1 MSRPKSAEAI
11 LAAAEKWKQQCLL
24 DGGSLFS
31 EESLWTRENFDQL
44 RIHFVENLDKGSGS
58 FYEKLEQQLA
68 PASPDAKCLW
78 AEMTWALFLI
88 VYHGMLKPETKRDQI
103 RQVWEWSGSV
113 LPDNHWALGEVLAKG
128 VVNPGRAY
136 NTYRWREC
144 RFFITTM
151 ISWFSH
157 SSVDRKALLTD
168 PWGFAEWLETQEY
181 CQGRQFR
188 HAFLFLLFPD
198 EFEPIMSQNHKEKIV
213 NAFLKK
219 WNWNLPTNHRDSIAT
234 DQALRKITEQLQLEY
249 PDTEVNFYNSQ
260 FKDVWQPSQPPPQP
274 SSATQEKTGTKSLKS
289 VLPRPQ
295 LPPSDKTAISPE
307 VRETAPLVT
316 SYSIDNI
323 LTDGCFLEREKLET
337 ILERLRD
344 KKNLILQGPPGT
356 GKTWLAKKLA
366 FVVIGERDEEKIRP
380 VQFHPNLSYEDFV
393 RGWRP
398 SGDGKLDL
406 VDGPFLQM
414 INTAKDDPESKYAII
429 IEEIN
434 RGNPAQIFGEMLT
447 LLESDKRNENEA
459 LELSYRKREGERV
472 FIPENLYVIGTMNVA
487 DRSIAMVDFA
497 LRRRFAFVDLEPI
510 FDSVWR
516 DWVHNQCKIDK
527 EFLSQVEARM
537 NALNEQI
544 AGDANLGAQFKIGHS
559 YVTPPP
565 GHTIP
570 DPNEWFIQVV
580 ETEIGPLLDEYW
592 FDTPDTAQEAKEQL
606 LEGL

>member
-1 MSRPKSAEAI
+1 MNI
-11 LAAAEKWKQQCLL
+11 LDAAEKWKQQCLL

-44 RIHFVENLDKGSGS
+44 RIYFVENLDKGSGS
-58 FYEKLEQQLA
+58 FYEKLKLQLEHA
-68 PASPDAKCLW
+68 PPEAKRLW
-78 AEMTWALFLI
+78 AEMTWVLFLI
-88 VYHGMLKPETKRDQI
+88 VYRGMLKPETKRDQI

-128 VVNPGRAY
+128 VVNPGQAY

-151 ISWFSH
+151 ISWFSL
-157 SSVDRKALLTD
+157 SSEDRVSLLTD
-168 PWGFAEWLETQEY
+168 PWDFAEWLDAQEY

-188 HAFLFLLFPD
+188 HAFLHLLFPD
-198 EFEPIMSQNHKEKIV
+198 EFEAIMSQGHKEKIV
-213 NAFLKK
+213 NAFSKQ
-219 WNWNLPTNHRDSIAT
+219 WNQDLLTNDKDSIAL
-234 DQALRKITEQLQLEY
+234 DQALLKIRERLKTEY
-249 PDTEVNFYNSQ
+249 PDKKVDFYSSQ
-260 FKDVWQPSQPPPQP
+260 FKDIWQSSQPAPPPPPPQ
-274 SSATQEKTGTKSLKS
+274 
-289 VLPRPQ
+289 
-295 LPPSDKTAISPE
+295 
-307 VRETAPLVT
+307 VRETAPLFA

-323 LTDGCFLEREKLET
+323 LKEGCFLEREKLET
-337 ILERLRD
+337 ILQRLRD

-366 FVVIGERDEEKIRP
+366 FVVIGERDEDRIRP

-398 SGDGKLDL
+398 SGNGKLDL

-414 INTAKDDPESKYAII
+414 INTAKGDPESQYAII

-447 LLESDKRNENEA
+447 LLESDKRNETEA
-459 LELSYRKREGERV
+459 LELSYRKNEGERV
-472 FIPENLYVIGTMNVA
+472 YIPENLYVIGTMNVA

-510 FDSVWR
+510 FGNVWQ

-527 EFLSQVEARM
+527 EFLSQVEEKM
-537 NALNEQI
+537 NVLNEQI
-544 AGDANLGAQFKIGHS
+544 AGDTNLGTQFRVGHS
-559 YVTPPP
+559 YVTPSAKE
-565 GHTIP
+565 I
-570 DPNEWFIQVV
+570 DNSREWFKQVA

-592 FDTPDTAQEAKEQL
+592 FDTPDTAQKAKEQL
-606 LEGL
+606 LEGF

>member
-1 MSRPKSAEAI
+1 
-11 LAAAEKWKQQCLL
+11 
-24 DGGSLFS
+24 
-31 EESLWTRENFDQL
+31 
-44 RIHFVENLDKGSGS
+44 
-58 FYEKLEQQLA
+58 
-68 PASPDAKCLW
+68 
-78 AEMTWALFLI
+78 MTWVLFLI
-88 VYHGMLKPETKRDQI
+88 VFHRIIKPETKRDQI

-128 VVNPGRAY
+128 VTNPGQAY
-136 NTYRWREC
+136 NTSRWREC

-198 EFEPIMSQNHKEKIV
+198 EFEPIMSQDHKGKIV
-213 NAFLKK
+213 KSFLKK
-219 WNWNLPTNHRDSIAT
+219 WSEDLSINAKDSV
-234 DQALRKITEQLQLEY
+234 ALDKALLKIRERLEVEY
-249 PDTEVNFYNSQ
+249 PDTEVDFYNFRDFWESG
-260 FKDVWQPSQPPPQP
+260 QPLPQPPP
-274 SSATQEKTGTKSLKS
+274 
-289 VLPRPQ
+289 PQ
-295 LPPSDKTAISPE
+295 
-307 VRETAPLVT
+307 VRETASLVT
-316 SYSIDNI
+316 FYSIDNI

-337 ILERLRD
+337 ILQRLRD

-366 FVVIGERDEEKIRP
+366 FALIGELKEDKIRP

-414 INTAKDDPESKYAII
+414 INTAKDNPESEYAII

-447 LLESDKRNENEA
+447 LLESDKRNKAEA
-459 LELSYRKREGERV
+459 LELSYRKYEEERV
-472 FIPENLYVIGTMNVA
+472 YIPENLYVIGTMNVA

-510 FDSVWR
+510 FGSVWR
-516 DWVHNQCKIDK
+516 DWVHDQCNIDK
-527 EFLSQVEARM
+527 EFLSQVEEKI
-537 NALNEQI
+537 NALNKQI
-544 AGDANLGAQFKIGHS
+544 AEDANLGTQFKIGHS

-565 GHTIP
+565 GRTISN
-570 DPNEWFIQVV
+570 PNEWFKQVA

-592 FDTPDTAQEAKEQL
+592 FDTPDTAQKSREQL
-606 LEGL
+606 LEGF

>member
-1 MSRPKSAEAI
+1 MSRSKGIADIDI
-11 LAAAEKWKQQCLL
+11 LDAAEKWKQQCLL

-31 EESLWTRENFDQL
+31 EESLWTSENFDQL
-44 RIHFVENLDKGSGS
+44 RIHFVENLDYGSGT
-58 FYEKLEQQLA
+58 FYPKLEQQLA
-68 PASPDAKCLW
+68 PAPSEAKHLW
-78 AEMTWALFLI
+78 AEMTWVLFLI
-88 VYHGMLKPETKRDQI
+88 VYRGVLKPETKRDQI

-128 VVNPGRAY
+128 VVNPGQAY

-151 ISWFSH
+151 LSWFSH
-157 SSVDRKALLTD
+157 PSEDRQVLLTD
-168 PWGFAEWLETQEY
+168 PWGFAEWLDAQEY
-181 CQGRQFR
+181 SQGRQFR
-188 HAFLFLLFPD
+188 HAFLYLLFPD
-198 EFEPIMSQNHKEKIV
+198 KFEPIMSQPHKEKIV
-213 NAFLKK
+213 IAFSKK
-219 WNWNLPTNHRDSIAT
+219 WGEDFSINDKDNVT
-234 DQALRKITEQLQLEY
+234 LDKALLEIRKRLEDEHS
-249 PDTEVNFYNSQ
+249 DTQVDFYSSQ
-260 FKDVWQPSQPPPQP
+260 FKDIWQSSQPPP
-274 SSATQEKTGTKSLKS
+274 
-289 VLPRPQ
+289 
-295 LPPSDKTAISPE
+295 PPPPE
-307 VRETAPLVT
+307 VRETAPLFV

-323 LTDGCFLEREKLET
+323 LTGGCFLQREKLET
-337 ILERLRD
+337 ILQRLRD

-366 FVVIGERDEEKIRP
+366 FAVIGERDEDKIRP

-398 SGDGKLDL
+398 SGNGKLDL

-414 INTAKDDPESKYAII
+414 INTAKDDPRSKYAII

-447 LLESDKRNENEA
+447 LLESDKRNEDEA

-472 FIPENLYVIGTMNVA
+472 YIPENLYVIGTMNVA

-510 FDSVWR
+510 FGSTWR
-516 DWVHNQCKIDK
+516 DWVHSQCKINE

-537 NALNEQI
+537 NTLNEQI
-544 AGDANLGAQFKIGHS
+544 AEDSNLGAQFQIGHS

-565 GHTIP
+565 GHTIS
-570 DPNEWFIQVV
+570 DSNEWFKQVV

-592 FDTPDTAQEAKEQL
+592 FDALDTAQKAREQL
-606 LEGL
+606 LEGF

>member
-1 MSRPKSAEAI
+1 MSRQIDAEAI

-31 EESLWTRENFDQL
+31 EESLWNRKNFDQL
-44 RIHFVENLDKGSGS
+44 RIHYVENPDEGSGK
-58 FYEKLEQQLA
+58 FYEKLQQQLA

-88 VYHGMLKPETKRDQI
+88 VYRSALKPETKRDQI
-103 RQVWEWSGSV
+103 RRVWEWSDRSV
-113 LPDNHWALGEVLAKG
+113 LPDNHWALGEVLAQG
-128 VVNPGRAY
+128 IVNPSKRY
-136 NTYRWREC
+136 NQNRWREC

-151 ISWFSH
+151 ISWFSL
-157 SSVDRKALLTD
+157 SSEDRVSLMTD
-168 PWGFAEWLETQEY
+168 PWGFAEWLDAQEHR
-181 CQGRQFR
+181 QGCQFR

-198 EFEPIMSQNHKEKIV
+198 EFQPIMSQDHKEKIV
-213 NAFLKK
+213 KTFSKK
-219 WNWNLPTNHRDSIAT
+219 WNEDLLTNDGDNVAF
-234 DQALRKITEQLQLEY
+234 DKALLEIRERLEVEY
-249 PDTEVNFYNSQ
+249 PNEEVDFYNSL
-260 FKDVWQPSQPPPQP
+260 FKDVWDTSPSLIQLPL
-274 SSATQEKTGTKSLKS
+274 SEKTASS
-289 VLPRPQ
+289 
-295 LPPSDKTAISPE
+295 SE
-307 VRETAPLVT
+307 VKETAPPFT

-323 LTDGCFLEREKLET
+323 LTEGCFLQREKLET
-337 ILERLRD
+337 ILHRLRD

-366 FVVIGERDEEKIRP
+366 FTMISERDEDKIRP

-414 INTAKDDPESKYAII
+414 INTAKGDPESKYAII

-447 LLESDKRNENEA
+447 LLESDKRNEAEA

-472 FIPENLYVIGTMNVA
+472 YIPENLYVIGTMNVA

-516 DWVHNQCKIDK
+516 DWVHDQCKIDE
-527 EFLSQVEARM
+527 EFLSQVEDRM
-537 NALNEQI
+537 KTLNKQI
-544 AGDANLGAQFKIGHS
+544 AEDSNLGAQFRVGHS
-559 YVTPPP
+559 YVTPSA
-565 GHTIP
+565 GEI
-570 DPNEWFIQVV
+570 DDSREWFKQVV

-592 FDTPDTAQEAKEQL
+592 FDALDTAQKAREQL

>member
-1 MSRPKSAEAI
+1 MSRSKSAADINI
-11 LAAAEKWKQQCLL
+11 LDAAEKWKQQCLL

-44 RIHFVENLDKGSGS
+44 QIYFVENLDKGSGN
-58 FYEKLEQQLA
+58 FYEKLKLQLA
-68 PASPDAKCLW
+68 PSPPEAKHLW
-78 AEMTWALFLI
+78 AEMTWVIFLI
-88 VYHGMLKPETKRDQI
+88 VYRGVLKPETKRDQI

-128 VVNPGRAY
+128 VVNPGQAY
-136 NTYRWREC
+136 NTSRWREC

-151 ISWFSH
+151 ISWFSL
-157 SSVDRKALLTD
+157 SSEDRVSLLTD
-168 PWGFAEWLETQEY
+168 PWDFAEWLDAQEY

-188 HAFLFLLFPD
+188 HAFLHLLFPD
-198 EFEPIMSQNHKEKIV
+198 EFEAIMSQGHKEKIV
-213 NAFLKK
+213 NAFSKQ
-219 WNWNLPTNHRDSIAT
+219 WNQDLLTNDKDSIAL
-234 DQALRKITEQLQLEY
+234 DQALLKIRERLKTEY
-249 PDTEVNFYNSQ
+249 PDKKVDFYSSQ
-260 FKDVWQPSQPPPQP
+260 FKDIWQSSQPAPPPPPPQ
-274 SSATQEKTGTKSLKS
+274 
-289 VLPRPQ
+289 
-295 LPPSDKTAISPE
+295 
-307 VRETAPLVT
+307 VRETAPLFA

-323 LTDGCFLEREKLET
+323 LKEGCFLEREKLET
-337 ILERLRD
+337 ILQRLRD

-366 FVVIGERDEEKIRP
+366 FVVIGERDEDRIRP

-398 SGDGKLDL
+398 SGNGKLDL

-414 INTAKDDPESKYAII
+414 INTAKGDPESQYAII

-447 LLESDKRNENEA
+447 LLESDKRNETEA
-459 LELSYRKREGERV
+459 LELSYRKNEGERV
-472 FIPENLYVIGTMNVA
+472 YIPENLYVIGTMNVA

-510 FDSVWR
+510 FGNVWQ

-527 EFLSQVEARM
+527 EFLSQVEEKM
-537 NALNEQI
+537 NVLNEQI
-544 AGDANLGAQFKIGHS
+544 AGDTNLGTQFRVGHS
-559 YVTPPP
+559 YVTPSAKE
-565 GHTIP
+565 I
-570 DPNEWFIQVV
+570 DNSREWFKQVA

-592 FDTPDTAQEAKEQL
+592 FDTPDTAQKAKEQL
-606 LEGL
+606 LEGF